1 MRLQW
6 VSLCLLAL
14 LTAAVA
20 SAAPAQRVRTGESR
34 ADLDRDPRLARPI
47 SVSRYRMYVGEL
59 LERITRETGV
69 SLQTDERNQPL
80 SGYELALVV
89 HERPAWEV
97 LDAIARMYAYPPERW
112 YWSKST
118 RNGAALYTLHNTLTA
133 ADLLRLREQQGV
145 SFVLGDFRRK
155 KSFYALSVPQRAQ
168 VAQTD
173 PLLKPLDNP
182 QAEGAFSFLGALQEG
197 QVRAIIQGTPLT
209 IPADRLTPQQRRYLV
224 DNFDQQNA
232 RERMSPEVLEGK
244 RPPLELRADQ
254 VTEATIVRD
263 DSMGGLFAVALKLGN
278 SKTLLLGGFSLL
290 KALREQPSTAWR
302 ITDELA
308 SAPQQGVPAPER
320 KARPD
325 ELAVQNDSPDRV
337 LERLGQTGKLNL
349 VYDRPVMRTFLFYRV
364 YGVKLEGE
372 LPEVLQ
378 RLETQNLIWKRKAP
392 FFEFRLA
399 DWLGNRR
406 DVLVPWPQL
415 RKLRET
421 VRANQGYPN
430 LDALIQLAT
439 LRPEQQEYLRADY
452 VDLTRFPQGADL
464 ISLLQLAAGMDAKAR
479 KGLSEPNGSGWDE
492 WPAAV
497 RKQAEALFGVEK
509 ARSVRVVLMTVPGA
523 LERPRLRYGLI
534 VDGMPARLQEWALLR
549 CRQEPGTLYPDLDPE
564 LRQAA
569 P

>member
-1 MRLQW
+1 MRLRG
-6 VSLCLLAL
+6 VMLCLMAL

-47 SVSRYRMYVGEL
+47 SVSRYRMYLGEL

-69 SLQTDERNQPL
+69 TLQTDERHQPL

-97 LDAIARMYAYPPERW
+97 LDAVARMYAYPPERW
-112 YWSKST
+112 YWSKTT
-118 RNGAALYTLHNTLTA
+118 RNGTATYTLHNTLTA
-133 ADLLRLREQQGV
+133 ADLLRMREQQAV

-155 KSFYALSVPQRAQ
+155 KNFYALSAPQRAQ
-168 VAQTD
+168 AALVD
-173 PLLKPLDNP
+173 PLLKPLDSP
-182 QAEGAFSFLGALQEG
+182 QAEGAFSFLGALPEG
-197 QVRAIIQGTPLT
+197 QVRAIIQGTPYTL
-209 IPADRLTPQQRRYLV
+209 PADRFTPQQRRYLV
-224 DNFDQQNA
+224 DHYEQHNA
-232 RERMSPEVLEGK
+232 RERSNPEVLEGK
-244 RPPLELRADQ
+244 RPPFELRADQ
-254 VTEATIVRD
+254 VTEATVVRD

-278 SKTLLLGGFSLL
+278 SKALLLGGFSLL

-308 SAPQQGVPAPER
+308 SAPLQVLPAPER

-337 LERLGQTGKLNL
+337 LERLGQAGKLNL

-372 LPEVLQ
+372 LPEVLK
-378 RLETQNLIWKRKAP
+378 RLEGQNLIWKRKDP

-415 RKLRET
+415 RQLRET
-421 VRANQGYPN
+421 VRANQGYLN
-430 LDALIQLAT
+430 LDALLQLAA

-452 VDLTRFPQGADL
+452 GDLTRYPQGADL
-464 ISLLQLAAGMDAKAR
+464 VTLLQFAAGMDLKTR
-479 KGLSEPNGSGWDE
+479 EGLSAPTGSGWDE

-509 ARSVRVVLMTVPGA
+509 ARSVRVVLLIVPGA
-523 LERPRLRYGLI
+523 LRRPRLRYGLL
-534 VDGMPARLQEWALLR
+534 VDGAPASLQEWDLQR
-549 CRQEPGTLYPDLDPE
+549 CREEPGTLYPELDPE
-564 LRQAA
+564 LRRVA